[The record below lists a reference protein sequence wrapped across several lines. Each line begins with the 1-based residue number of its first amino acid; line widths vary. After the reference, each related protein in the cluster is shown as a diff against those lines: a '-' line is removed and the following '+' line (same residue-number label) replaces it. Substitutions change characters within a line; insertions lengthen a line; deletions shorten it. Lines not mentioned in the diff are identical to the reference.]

1 LNLISLLFNAFQTSN
16 ARMRRSAI
24 CVSSGTYI
32 FRLRDSS
39 FTRVAVTHNLVE
51 ALIVLL
57 LELLLR
63 SALDP
68 QVSPSFFR
76 GWAP

>member
-1 LNLISLLFNAFQTSN
+1 
-16 ARMRRSAI
+16 MRRSAI

-32 FRLRDSS
+32 FRLRNSL
-39 FTRVAVTHNLVE
+39 FTCVAVAYDLVE

-63 SALDP
+63 SALDLR
-68 QVSPSFFR
+68 VSPSLSG
-76 GWAP
+76 GWAL

>member
-1 LNLISLLFNAFQTSN
+1 LNLISLLFDAFQTSN

-32 FRLRDSS
+32 FGLRDSS
-39 FTRVAVTHNLVE
+39 FTRVAVAHDLVE
-51 ALIVLL
+51 ASMVLP

-68 QVSPSFFR
+68 RVSPSLSG